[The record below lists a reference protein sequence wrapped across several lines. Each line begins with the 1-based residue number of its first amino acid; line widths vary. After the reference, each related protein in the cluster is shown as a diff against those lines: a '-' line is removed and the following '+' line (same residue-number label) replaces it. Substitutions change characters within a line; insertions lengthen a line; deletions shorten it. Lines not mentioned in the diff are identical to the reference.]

1 MRASL
6 TQAEGRPARPLSEE
20 LSWRC
25 HPARRRP
32 VRAALVAGL
41 HVILGVAIALYTG
54 SAPFAAVLTL
64 VLFLSLSGFFFPTSY
79 RLTDQG
85 VRVKTLVTTFERP
98 WSTYRSHWP
107 DRNGVLLS
115 PFPGRSRLEN
125 FRGLFV
131 RFDDNRDEVVAFVK
145 RFVAEP
151 EPDE

>member
-1 MRASL
+1 VRASL
-6 TQAEGRPARPLSEE
+6 TQADGPAARPLSEA

-41 HVILGVAIALYTG
+41 HVVVGILLAQYTG
-54 SAPFAAVLTL
+54 SVSFAALLTL
-64 VLFLSLSGFFFPTSY
+64 VLFLSLSAFFFPTSY

-98 WSTYRSHWP
+98 WSTYRSYWP

-131 RFDDNRDEVVAFVK
+131 RFDDNREAVVTFVK

-151 EPDE
+151 ERDE